1 MKMSRVRTSSI
12 RKVPNIGANESGSSG
27 PDSMYVVDLIENGT
41 VVESRKLPGK
51 SQSYANDVCENWEN
65 GLIQLLVD

>member
-1 MKMSRVRTSSI
+1 MSRSSSI
-12 RKVPNIGANESGSSG
+12 RKEGNVGVNDSGSNG
-27 PDSMYVVDLIENGT
+27 PDSSYVVDLIENGR

-51 SQSYANDVCENWEN
+51 SISYAQDLAENWES

>member
-1 MKMSRVRTSSI
+1 MSRSSSI
-12 RKVPNIGANESGSSG
+12 RKEGNVGANDSGSSG
-27 PDSMYVVDLIENGT
+27 PDSLYVVDLIENGR

-51 SQSYANDVCENWEN
+51 SISYAQDLAENWES

>member
-1 MKMSRVRTSSI
+1 MSRVRTSSI
-12 RKVPNIGANESGSSG
+12 RKVHSSGTNESGSGG
-27 PDSMYVVDLIENGT
+27 PDSMYVVDLIENGS

-51 SQSYANDVCENWEN
+51 SESYANDVCENWEN

>member
-1 MKMSRVRTSSI
+1 MSRSSSI
-12 RKVPNIGANESGSSG
+12 RKEGNVGVNDSGSSG
-27 PDSMYVVDLIENGT
+27 PDASYVVDLIENGR

-51 SQSYANDVCENWEN
+51 SISYAQDLAENWES

>member
-1 MKMSRVRTSSI
+1 MSRSSSI
-12 RKVPNIGANESGSSG
+12 RKEGNVGVNDSGSNG
-27 PDSMYVVDLIENGT
+27 PDSSYVVDLIENGR

-51 SQSYANDVCENWEN
+51 SISFAQDLAENWES